1 MKTIQRISVMACLIP
16 ELLGEDCVKDALGGY
31 LLKPSSL
38 GRMCQHCICQVTL
51 KIILETIPL

>member
-16 ELLGEDCVKDALGGY
+16 ELLGEEDCVKDALGGY

-38 GRMCQHCICQVTL
+38 GMHMSTL
-51 KIILETIPL
+51 HIVK